1 MKNFLKN
8 SVVNTTQNKV
18 NTQMTNWEIYLG
30 WKIYLPS
37 IYTELLQINKK
48 EEMGKR
54 WEHMWISSFSLVRS
68 MWFKMTL
75 KCHSHLLNWQIAKR
89 FITHQGKT
97 GSIKSNSLHK
107 GEFHNI
113 YQSYKCFYTLCL
125 SDSSSMNCHSHI
137 LAQRYDV
144 CIWLFKCVIGCKN
157 NRLKTT

>member
-54 WEHMWISSFSLVRS
+54 
-68 MWFKMTL
+68 
-75 KCHSHLLNWQIAKR
+75 
-89 FITHQGKT
+89 
-97 GSIKSNSLHK
+97 
-107 GEFHNI
+107 
-113 YQSYKCFYTLCL
+113 
-125 SDSSSMNCHSHI
+125 
-137 LAQRYDV
+137 
-144 CIWLFKCVIGCKN
+144 
-157 NRLKTT
+157 